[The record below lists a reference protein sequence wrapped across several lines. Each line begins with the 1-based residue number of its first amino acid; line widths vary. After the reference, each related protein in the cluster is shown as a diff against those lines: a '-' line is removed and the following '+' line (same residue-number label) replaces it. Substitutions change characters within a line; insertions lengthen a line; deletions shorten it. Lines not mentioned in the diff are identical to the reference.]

1 MGSNP
6 IRSTIK
12 KTRRNTD
19 CLKSPVFVRVSFVSR
34 TVKTIRDRSSGGL
47 QGRVQGCLFI
57 KNLFL
62 LPFIKKESG
71 FFYRII
77 LLPHPRQACRLR
89 IEDIWTQEILFLFL
103 PGMRSKTL
111 QPCFRRKTCGRILN
125 SAAGCLF
132 FLQSRIQ
139 QRCALLFLWRNS

>member
-19 CLKSPVFVRVSFVSR
+19 CFKSPVFVRVSFVSR

-62 LPFIKKESG
+62 LPIIKKESG

-77 LLPHPRQACRLR
+77 LLPHPRQACRLC
-89 IEDIWTQEILFLFL
+89 IKVIWIQEILFLFL
-103 PGMRSKTL
+103 PGMRNKTL

-125 SAAGCLF
+125 SASGCLL

>member
-77 LLPHPRQACRLR
+77 LLPHPRQACRLC
-89 IEDIWTQEILFLFL
+89 IKVIWIQEILFLFL

>member
-77 LLPHPRQACRLR
+77 LLPHPRQACRLC
-89 IEDIWTQEILFLFL
+89 IKVIWIQEILFLFL

-111 QPCFRRKTCGRILN
+111 QPCFRRARL
-125 SAAGCLF
+125 AGE
-132 FLQSRIQ
+132 S
-139 QRCALLFLWRNS
+139 